1 MRRRT
6 RRASVAAMARL
17 VMLAF
22 VVGCAGSSPVV
33 APPAATPTGPEAPAL
48 DVAGALARV
57 AAPLGLA
64 ADATC
69 LVVVTPDGAVVASDP
84 ACAAERL
91 RPASTFKIVNTLIGA
106 DVGLITSAES
116 ILPYDSGRYPPA
128 EVGNPDWTHD
138 QSVRDALAV
147 SAVPLYRRLAIDIG
161 AARMQAHLDAL
172 GYGNR
177 SIAGGLDRFWLDGGL
192 AVSAAEQVALVR
204 GLIAGTLPVTAAAMA
219 VVREALPRETI
230 GAATIHWKTGTGELD
245 GGAGWIAWLVGWVD
259 RADGARPFAC
269 WLREPATV
277 AFADVRA
284 HRLAVCRGALAELG
298 LIAATQ

>member
-1 MRRRT
+1 ML
-6 RRASVAAMARL
+6 RL
-17 VMLAF
+17 VALALI
-22 VVGCAGSSPVV
+22 VGCAGRSPAV
-33 APPAATPTGPEAPAL
+33 APPAAPAPAAAPL
-48 DVAGALARV
+48 DVKGALARA
-57 AAPLGLA
+57 AAPLGLP

-69 LVVVTPDGAVVASDP
+69 LVVATPDGAVVASAP

-116 ILPYDSGRYPPA
+116 ILPYDPVRYPP
-128 EVGNPDWTHD
+128 EQVGNPAWTHD

-172 GYGNR
+172 AYGNR
-177 SIAGGLDRFWLDGGL
+177 SIEGGLDRFWLDGGL

-204 GLIAGTLPVTAAAMA
+204 GLLAGTLPVSAAAMA

-230 GAATIHWKTGTGELD
+230 GAATIHWKTGTD
-245 GGAGWIAWLVGWVD
+245 DGAGWIAWLVGWVD
-259 RADGARPFAC
+259 GVDGARPFAC

-277 AFADVRA
+277 PFDELRA

-298 LIAATQ
+298 LIAATP

>member
-1 MRRRT
+1 ML
-6 RRASVAAMARL
+6 RL
-17 VMLAF
+17 VALAV
-22 VVGCAGSSPVV
+22 VVGCAGSASPG
-33 APPAATPTGPEAPAL
+33 APPAAPVAPAPAAAPL
-48 DVAGALARV
+48 DVAGALARA
-57 AAPLGLA
+57 AAPLGLPAGA
-64 ADATC
+64 AC
-69 LVVVTPDGAVVASDP
+69 LVVATPDGAVVASEP

-106 DVGLITSAES
+106 DVGLITSADA
-116 ILPYDSGRYPPA
+116 ILPYDPVRYPPA
-128 EVGNPDWTHD
+128 QVGNPAWTHD

-172 GYGNR
+172 AYGNR

-204 GLIAGTLPVTAAAMA
+204 GLLAGTLPVTPAAMA
-219 VVREALPRETI
+219 IVREALPRETV

-245 GGAGWIAWLVGWVD
+245 DGAGWIAWLVGWVD
-259 RADGARPFAC
+259 GADGARPFAC

-277 AFADVRA
+277 PFDDLRA
-284 HRLAVCRGALAELG
+284 HRIALCRGALADLG
-298 LIAATQ
+298 LIAATP

>member
-1 MRRRT
+1 MAVRAARRC
-6 RRASVAAMARL
+6 ASVRAMPRRFALVLTFLGACAASAPI
-17 VMLAF
+17 A
-22 VVGCAGSSPVV
+22 
-33 APPAATPTGPEAPAL
+33 APPAAPPAPPL
-48 DVAGALARV
+48 DVAGALAHA
-57 AAPLGLA
+57 AAPLGLP

-69 LVVVTPDGAVVASDP
+69 LVVATPDGAVAASAP
-84 ACAAERL
+84 ACAVERL

-116 ILPYDSGRYPPA
+116 ILPYDPARYPP
-128 EVGNPDWTHD
+128 EQVGNPAWTHD

-172 GYGNR
+172 AYGNR
-177 SIAGGLDRFWLDGGL
+177 SIEGGLDRFWLDGGL

-204 GLIAGTLPVTAAAMA
+204 GLLAGTLPVSAAAMA

-245 GGAGWIAWLVGWVD
+245 DGAGWIAWLVGWVD
-259 RADGARPFAC
+259 GVDGARPFAC

-277 AFADVRA
+277 PFDDLRA
-284 HRLAVCRGALAELG
+284 HRLAVCRGALADLG
-298 LIAATQ
+298 LIAATP